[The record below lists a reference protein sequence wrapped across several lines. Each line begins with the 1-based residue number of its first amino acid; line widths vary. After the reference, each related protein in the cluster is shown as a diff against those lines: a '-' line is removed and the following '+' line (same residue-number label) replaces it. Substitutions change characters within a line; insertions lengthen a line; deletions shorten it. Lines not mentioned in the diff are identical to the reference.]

1 MGELN
6 DMLTEAGE
14 TFEQKEAEI
23 AKLKELTAEYE
34 QKMEQQVNWCSFIR
48 CCILE
53 HRTHGIVF

>member
-23 AKLKELTAEYE
+23 SKLKELTAEYE
-34 QKMEQQVNWCSFIR
+34 QKMEQQVD
-48 CCILE
+48 
-53 HRTHGIVF
+53 